1 MAGLSTGFGV
11 GIKMSV
17 VGIGR
22 GNRPQGLL
30 RLRERVGV
38 KVLLKE
44 AELAR
49 GVREMAAAIKA
60 TYGDRPLTIV
70 GILTGSVVLMADLIR
85 LLDMPLRVGV
95 VRTSSY
101 RGTERGSLS
110 INSEMMLDIS
120 GRDVLLID
128 DIFDTGHTLA
138 KVVELLNDYGP
149 TSLRSAV
156 LLRKTG
162 RQEVVY
168 QPDFVGFQ
176 IPDEFVVGYG
186 LDYND
191 EYRNLPYLAALEPS
205 DLPGAEK

>member
-1 MAGLSTGFGV
+1 MG
-11 GIKMSV
+11 V
-17 VGIGR
+17 VGS
-22 GNRPQGLL
+22 GNWPSELL
-30 RLRERVGV
+30 ILRERVGV

-95 VRTSSY
+95 LRTSSY

-120 GRDVLLID
+120 GRDVLVID

-191 EYRNLPYLAALEPS
+191 EYRNLPYLAVLEPS

>member
-1 MAGLSTGFGV
+1 
-11 GIKMSV
+11 
-17 VGIGR
+17 
-22 GNRPQGLL
+22 
-30 RLRERVGV
+30 V

-44 AELAR
+44 AELAE

-95 VRTSSY
+95 VQTSSY
-101 RGTERGSLS
+101 RGTERGGLS

-120 GRDVLLID
+120 GREVLLID

-138 KVVELLNDYGP
+138 KVVELLTEYGP

-156 LLRKTG
+156 LLRKSG

>member
-1 MAGLSTGFGV
+1 MG
-11 GIKMSV
+11 V

-22 GNRPQGLL
+22 GNRPLGLL

>member
-1 MAGLSTGFGV
+1 M
-11 GIKMSV
+11 
-17 VGIGR
+17 
-22 GNRPQGLL
+22 
-30 RLRERVGV
+30 

-60 TYGDRPLTIV
+60 TYGDQPLTIV

-95 VRTSSY
+95 VQTSSY
-101 RGTERGSLS
+101 QGTERGRLT
-110 INSEMMLDIS
+110 INAAMMPEIS

-138 KVVELLNDYGP
+138 KVVELLKEHHP

-191 EYRNLPYLAALEPS
+191 EYRNLPYLAALEPV